1 MLRSMYSGISGL
13 QIHQTKMDVI
23 GNNISNVNTIG
34 FKSSNV
40 NFADIL
46 YQTSQNAS
54 GPTNISGGTNPKQI
68 GLGGSVNG
76 IASTITSQGGAQRT
90 DSGLDV
96 MINGNAF
103 FIVNNNGNTLFT
115 KNGAFKIDKAGNLAT
130 ESGALVLGWG
140 VDPNT
145 GEITS
150 GQVKK
155 LDVYANK
162 NRYVDPEPTTDVVFS
177 GNIDELDE
185 ELSSGKATQLEFYDN
200 LGYKYT
206 VKCNVKKTDTE
217 GQYTID
223 VTDIMNSQSETLK
236 KKLLEA
242 GATDGKYKEDA
253 NKKITFAGIDYV
265 VKYVGDTAAQDTT
278 NGNDLKDFELRRA
291 SEGSTDDPAPTFT
304 FNTATGKF
312 SGVLDATGNPVAYN
326 KDGNTPAEK
335 GQFVLDLKALGVDGA
350 SKFGSIKVDF
360 SSMTMFNSDGVS
372 TISSSKGSLDGGQ
385 GAGCMKGKLTGVS
398 ISNNGMIYGAYNNGR
413 TKLLG
418 QIAVADFVNPAGLEA
433 VGTSM
438 YTTTLN
444 SGDFDG
450 IGVDITTTGGKM
462 TSGVLELSNVD
473 LSQEFTNMVTAQR
486 GFQANSRV
494 ITTSDTLLE
503 ELVNLKR

>member
-34 FKSSNV
+34 FKASSV
-40 NFADIL
+40 NFADVL
-46 YQTSQNAS
+46 YQTSQSAS

-68 GLGGSVNG
+68 GLGGAVNG

-103 FIVNNNGNTLFT
+103 FIVNNNGNTMFT
-115 KNGAFKIDKAGNLAT
+115 KNGAFKLDKAGRLAT
-130 ESGALVLGWG
+130 ESGALVMGWR
-140 VDPNT
+140 VDRNT
-145 GEITS
+145 GEIIR
-150 GQVKK
+150 GQVKS
-155 LDVYANK
+155 LDIYSQENQV
-162 NRYVDPEPTTDVVFS
+162 VPPEATTDVVFS

-206 VKCNVKKTDTE
+206 IKCNVKKTDTAGE
-217 GQYTID
+217 YTMD
-223 VTDIMNSQSETLK
+223 VTDIVDSNSQSLTK
-236 KKLLEA
+236 KYLDEVEIGGVKN
-242 GATDGKYKEDA
+242 GKYTLQSTLPE
-253 NKKITFAGIDYV
+253 ITFGGVAYT
-265 VKYVGDTAAQDTT
+265 VGLKDGVTPDTT
-278 NGNDLKDFELRRA
+278 NGNDLKDFVFKKVTATET
-291 SEGSTDDPAPTFT
+291 SPIFE

-312 SGVLDATGNPVAYN
+312 KGLKQGTNETLYN
-326 KDGNTPAEK
+326 VDGTTPEEK
-335 GQFVLDLKALGVDGA
+335 GQFVLELEQLGESTG
-350 SKFGSIKVDF
+350 SSFGKINVDF
-360 SSMTMFNSDGVS
+360 STMTMFNSDGVS
-372 TISSSKGSLDGGQ
+372 TISSSKGSLDDGQ

-398 ISNNGMIYGAYNNGR
+398 ISNDGRIYGAYNNGR

-486 GFQANSRV
+486 GFQANSRI